1 MIASVWDWPSLK
13 YVYFVIGSKRLD
25 AGGWSPTRGIVSS
38 QIDNSMSTDVVSFDD
53 ILPDLP
59 KDCYFAGVGD
69 FCVGELFAKRDPE
82 PRERIDLDKMA
93 SEGTPQEV
101 KVVELIRD
109 KSSSIL
115 GSVRENSK
123 SVSSNSEPTAPFG
136 AEIPHYIETE
146 ITQPHDPSAWSKLVP
161 VIASFGIG
169 YFFYKRL
176 DKLDESNLAIKDILL
191 SWGTGLAIGLTIGQE
206 SVRKKVVRKRV

>member
-13 YVYFVIGSKRLD
+13 YVYFVIDSQRLD
-25 AGGWSPTRGIVSS
+25 AGGWSPTRGIVSKEDS
-38 QIDNSMSTDVVSFDD
+38 ASTEVISFDE

-59 KDCYFAGVGD
+59 KDCFFAGVGD

-123 SVSSNSEPTAPFG
+123 KLPSNTAKNEVS
-136 AEIPHYIETE
+136 AERPHYIETE
-146 ITQPHDPSAWSKLVP
+146 ITQPHDPSVWSKLVP
-161 VIASFGIG
+161 IVASFGVG
-169 YFFYKRL
+169 YFLYKRL
-176 DKLDESNLAIKDILL
+176 DKLDDSNLALKDILF

>member
-13 YVYFVIGSKRLD
+13 YVYFVIDSERLD
-25 AGGWSPTRGIVSS
+25 AGGWSPTRGIISS
-38 QIDNSMSTDVVSFDD
+38 QSETSQSEDVVSFDD

-59 KDCYFAGVGD
+59 KNCYFAGVGD

-109 KSSSIL
+109 ESSSIL
-115 GSVRENSK
+115 GSVRENSNL
-123 SVSSNSEPTAPFG
+123 SPSIESTTHNHTDVPR
-136 AEIPHYIETE
+136 YIETE

-161 VIASFGIG
+161 VVASFGVG

-176 DKLDESNLAIKDILL
+176 DRLDESNLAIKDILL
-191 SWGTGLAIGLTIGQE
+191 SWATGLAVGLTIGQE

>member
-13 YVYFVIGSKRLD
+13 YVYFVISSERLD
-25 AGGWSPTRGIVSS
+25 AGGWSPTRGIVANNNATSGSS
-38 QIDNSMSTDVVSFDD
+38 EVVSFDD

-82 PRERIDLDKMA
+82 PRERIDLDRMA

-109 KSSSIL
+109 KSSSVL

-123 SVSSNSEPTAPFG
+123 KLPSHGVSTDTADTPQ
-136 AEIPHYIETE
+136 YIETE
-146 ITQPHDPSAWSKLVP
+146 IVQPHDPSAWSKVVP
-161 VIASFGIG
+161 IIASFGIG
-169 YFFYKRL
+169 YFLYKRL
-176 DKLDESNLAIKDILL
+176 DKLDDSNLAIKDILF

>member
-13 YVYFVIGSKRLD
+13 YVYFVIESERLD
-25 AGGWSPTRGIVSS
+25 AGGWSPTRGIVSMDKS
-38 QIDNSMSTDVVSFDD
+38 ESTDVVAFDD
-53 ILPDLP
+53 ILPNLP

-82 PRERIDLDKMA
+82 PRERIDLDKME

-123 SVSSNSEPTAPFG
+123 SLPSIGTTNEIDTATPR
-136 AEIPHYIETE
+136 YIETE
-146 ITQPHDPSAWSKLVP
+146 VTQPHDPSIWSKLVP
-161 VIASFGIG
+161 VVASFGIG
-169 YFFYKRL
+169 YFLYKRL
-176 DKLDESNLAIKDILL
+176 DKLEDSNLALKDILF

>member
-13 YVYFVIGSKRLD
+13 YVYFVIESQRLD
-25 AGGWSPTRGIVSS
+25 AGGWSPTRGIVSNDKS
-38 QIDNSMSTDVVSFDD
+38 ISTELVAFDD

-82 PRERIDLDKMA
+82 SRERIDLDKMA

-109 KSSSIL
+109 KSSSVL
-115 GSVRENSK
+115 GLVRENSK
-123 SVSSNSEPTAPFG
+123 SLPSNGTKNERDTT
-136 AEIPHYIETE
+136 IPRYIETE
-146 ITQPHDPSAWSKLVP
+146 VTQPHDPSVWSKLVP

-169 YFFYKRL
+169 YFLYKRL
-176 DKLDESNLAIKDILL
+176 DKLEDSNLAIKDILF

-206 SVRKKVVRKRV
+206 AVRKKVVRKRV

>member
-13 YVYFVIGSKRLD
+13 YVYFVIDSERLD
-25 AGGWSPTRGIVSS
+25 AGGWSPTRGIISS
-38 QIDNSMSTDVVSFDD
+38 QSETSQSEDVVSFDD

-59 KDCYFAGVGD
+59 KNCYFAGVGD

-109 KSSSIL
+109 ESSSIL
-115 GSVRENSK
+115 GSVRENSNL
-123 SVSSNSEPTAPFG
+123 SPSTESTTHNHTDVPR
-136 AEIPHYIETE
+136 YIETE

-161 VIASFGIG
+161 VVASFGVG

-176 DKLDESNLAIKDILL
+176 DRLDESNLAIKDILL
-191 SWGTGLAIGLTIGQE
+191 SWATGLAVGLTIGQE

>member
-13 YVYFVIGSKRLD
+13 YVYFVISSVRLD
-25 AGGWSPTRGIVSS
+25 AGGWSPTRGIVSGH
-38 QIDNSMSTDVVSFDD
+38 IDSPTSTDVVSFDD

-82 PRERIDLDKMA
+82 PRERINLDAMA

-109 KSSSIL
+109 RNSSIL

-123 SVSSNSEPTAPFG
+123 ALPSSSEAVKTNAD
-136 AEIPHYIETE
+136 ATNYIETE
-146 ITQPHDPSAWSKLVP
+146 ITQPHDPSVWSKLVP
-161 VIASFGIG
+161 VVASFGVG
-169 YFFYKRL
+169 YFLYKRL
-176 DKLDESNLAIKDILL
+176 DTLDDSNLSIKNILF
-191 SWGTGLAIGLTIGQE
+191 SWGAGLAIGLTIGQE
-206 SVRKKVVRKRV
+206 SVRKKIVRKRV

>member
-13 YVYFVIGSKRLD
+13 YVYFVIGSERLD
-25 AGGWSPTRGIVSS
+25 AGGWSPTRGIVANSDTTSRSS
-38 QIDNSMSTDVVSFDD
+38 DVVSFDD

-123 SVSSNSEPTAPFG
+123 ALPSHTLGNGVDKET
-136 AEIPHYIETE
+136 PHYIETE

-161 VIASFGIG
+161 IIASFGIG
-169 YFFYKRL
+169 YFLYKRL
-176 DKLDESNLAIKDILL
+176 DKLDDSNLAIKDILF